1 MAVGGARQRAEAAFA
16 QAWGGRPD
24 LVVRA
29 PGRVNLIGDHTDHQ
43 DGFVLPMAV
52 DREVWLAA
60 RRVDD
65 PRVQVVSAEQ
75 DGLVDVA
82 VPPAAPTQPGWGAYV
97 EGVLWALS
105 EEGVPPAGWVGALA
119 SDVPVGAGLSSSAA
133 LELAVALTATA
144 AAGVAPPEAGQLARL
159 AQRAENDWV
168 GMSCG
173 IMDQLTVAAGVDG
186 AALRIDCRSLEV
198 VPVRLPDGLAVLV
211 LDTGT
216 RRELASSAYNTR
228 RAECDEASAALGVEV
243 LRDADA
249 ASLDAAGLSGA
260 PARRARHVVGEN
272 ARVLEAAVA
281 LTDGDA
287 ARVGALMAAS
297 HASLRDDYEVST
309 PELDAI
315 VAAAAAHEGCHGARL
330 TGAGF
335 GGCAVALV
343 EADAAEAIT
352 AGVVRGYTTATG
364 SPPTVHLCHAAA
376 GAQVVVDATEGDR

>member
-1 MAVGGARQRAEAAFA
+1 MVGAGVRERAEAAFA
-16 QAWGGRPD
+16 RAWGGRPD

-43 DGFVLPMAV
+43 DGFVLPLAI
-52 DREVWLAA
+52 DREVWLVA
-60 RRVDD
+60 RRVDE
-65 PRVQVVSAEQ
+65 PRVRVVSAEEE
-75 DGLVDVA
+75 GLVDI
-82 VPPAAPTQPGWGAYV
+82 PASPTVPTQRGWGAYV
-97 EGVLWALS
+97 EGVLWALAQ
-105 EEGVPPAGWVGALA
+105 EGVPPAGWVGALA

-144 AAGVAPPEAGQLARL
+144 VAGSDRLETGRLALL

-173 IMDQLTVAAGVDG
+173 IMDQLTVAAGVEG

-198 VPVRLPDGLAVLV
+198 VPVGLPEGLAVLV

-216 RRELASSAYNTR
+216 RRELATSAYNTR
-228 RAECDEASAALGVEV
+228 RAECDEASAALGVTA
-243 LRDADA
+243 LRDAGTA
-249 ASLDAAGLSGA
+249 AIDAAGLTGA
-260 PARRARHVVGEN
+260 PARRARHVVSEN
-272 ARVLEAAVA
+272 ARVLEAAAA
-281 LTDGDA
+281 LADGDA

-297 HASLRDDYEVST
+297 HVSLREDYEVST

-315 VAAAAAHEGCHGARL
+315 VAAAAAQEGCHGARL

-343 EADAAEAIT
+343 EAGAAEAIS
-352 AGVVRGYTTATG
+352 AGVVRGYETATG
-364 SPPTVHLCHAAA
+364 TRPTVHLCHAAA
-376 GAQVVVDATEGDR
+376 GAQIVVDAIGGDR

>member
-1 MAVGGARQRAEAAFA
+1 MAAGARERAESTFA
-16 QAWGGRPD
+16 RSWGGHPE

-52 DREVWLAA
+52 DREVWLVA
-60 RRVDD
+60 RRVDA
-65 PRVQVVSAEQ
+65 PRVRVVSAEEG
-75 DGLVDVA
+75 GLVDVA
-82 VPPAAPTQPGWGAYV
+82 APPAAPSQAGWGAYV

-144 AAGVAPPEAGQLARL
+144 AARVDAPEKGRLARL
-159 AQRAENDWV
+159 VQRAENEWV

-198 VPVRLPDGLAVLV
+198 VPVDLPDGVAVLV

-228 RAECDEASAALGVEV
+228 REECDEASVSLGVDV

-249 ASLDAAGLSGA
+249 AALEAAGLSGA
-260 PARRARHVVGEN
+260 PARRARHVVSEN
-272 ARVLEAAVA
+272 ARVLEAAAA
-281 LTDGDA
+281 LRDGDA

-315 VAAAAAHEGCHGARL
+315 VAAAASQEGCHGARL

-352 AGVVRGYTTATG
+352 AGVVRGYATATG
-364 SPPTVHLCHAAA
+364 AQPTVYLCHAAA
-376 GAQVVVDATEGDR
+376 GAQVVLDATGADR